1 MLLIVGALVVTLSV
15 ISGFILE
22 GGKPAALLQPYELL
36 IIAGAAIGSVIVST
50 PMAVLRSTIKQL
62 SRLMSPGPT
71 RKEFGELLAMMYQL
85 FRVVQQTGVMA
96 LEPHMDDPKQSS
108 ILSKYPKFLA
118 RHGTLAFLSDSI
130 KIMIVGGISPFDFEL
145 LMSEDLEVR
154 HKEELL
160 PSAGL
165 AKVADALPGLGIVAA
180 VLGVVITMGAIDG
193 PASELG
199 HKVGAALVGT
209 FIGILL
215 SYGFMSP
222 IATSLEHRVND
233 ESYLEQCIKAGILA
247 TAKGL
252 APSLAVEFARRAI
265 PEEVRPTFEETEE
278 LCKATRGL
286 HAAASNSAAA

>member
-1 MLLIVGALVVTLSV
+1 
-15 ISGFILE
+15 
-22 GGKPAALLQPYELL
+22 
-36 IIAGAAIGSVIVST
+36 
-50 PMAVLRSTIKQL
+50 
-62 SRLMSPGPT
+62 
-71 RKEFGELLAMMYQL
+71 
-85 FRVVQQTGVMA
+85 
-96 LEPHMDDPKQSS
+96 
-108 ILSKYPKFLA
+108 
-118 RHGTLAFLSDSI
+118 FLSDSI

-145 LMSEDLEVR
+145 LMSEDLDVR

-160 PSAGL
+160 PSAAI

-199 HKVGAALVGT
+199 HKVGAALVGP

-222 IATSLEHRVND
+222 ISTSLEHRVHD
-233 ESYLEQCIKAGILA
+233 EGYLEQCIKAGILA

-265 PEEVRPTFEETEE
+265 PEEVRPSFEETEE
-278 LCKATRGL
+278 L
-286 HAAASNSAAA
+286 